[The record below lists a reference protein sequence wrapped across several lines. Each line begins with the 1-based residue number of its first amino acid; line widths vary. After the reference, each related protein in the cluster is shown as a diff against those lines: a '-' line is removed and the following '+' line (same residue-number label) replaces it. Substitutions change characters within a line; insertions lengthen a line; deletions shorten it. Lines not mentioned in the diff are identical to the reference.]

1 MKTIELYPSQEL
13 AKQDAMTILN
23 YSKIFDFELE
33 IANELRKQG
42 YKLADWSL
50 SKEIKTTKN
59 LWWGWKKQ
67 DWKQVIEKVNKKWEV
82 TTGIWKAKFWK
93 NPMLIKSIDELEMG
107 YYLSDRASNRVTLNI
122 KNWVIKKD
130 SEVITEL
137 SKDFIEKDFVKSEM
151 ITYLNEMENSY
162 VMLWDEIHSPNP
174 NPLEVAERNW
184 KMIKAVEAI
193 GKDGREK
200 LIEISYKKD
209 EKSDETQ
216 TQNRK
221 NKKKNTLSG
230 YERLQKAR
238 LLKQLRK
245 QVEILN

>member
-13 AKQDAMTILN
+13 VEQDAMAILN

-50 SKEIKTTKN
+50 TKEIKTTKN

-67 DWKQVIEKVNKKWEV
+67 DRNQVIEKINKKGKV
-82 TTGIWKAKFWK
+82 TTKIEKAKFWK

-107 YYLSDRASNRVTLNI
+107 YYLSDRASDRVTLNVRD
-122 KNWVIKKD
+122 WVKKKD
-130 SEVITEL
+130 SDVITSL
-137 SKDFIEKDFVKSEM
+137 SKKFLQDDFVKAEM
-151 ITYLNEMENSY
+151 TAYLNEMENSY
-162 VMLWDEIHSPNP
+162 VMLWDEMRSPNP

-184 KMIKAVEAI
+184 KVLKAVEAI

-200 LIEISYKKD
+200 LMELEYKKD
-209 EKSDETQ
+209 EKSDEIQ

-221 NKKKNTLSG
+221 NKKKNTMTW
-230 YERLQKAR
+230 YERVQKAR
-238 LLKQLRK
+238 LLKQLRQ